1 MTKPK
6 SPEGRGKL
14 REGPNGEEVP
24 FGTWLRRQREAR
36 GVSLR
41 EIADSTRI
49 SLRYLEALETDRFD
63 ALPAPV
69 FAKGFLRE
77 YARVVGLDPDEVVN
91 LFLVAARS
99 GQDPEDEAPPAATRR
114 SRVGNPWGYGLL
126 LGLAMVL
133 LLAIAVAL
141 SFWAERRSR
150 GAVPAVAS
158 VVPPLAADEA
168 AVAAPRRDDGAP
180 RLPGSDGAGEP
191 NDHPSRTASV
201 SAPAPVGREAA
212 PTAVPTAQPSSAPL
226 AVTLAFSG
234 DCWVEAS
241 VDGRRRPGELKI
253 SGESLLLEGAESV
266 TLTLGNR
273 AGVTVTA
280 NGRPIA
286 LPPSSSN
293 VVRGL
298 RIERTTLSSPS
309 EAAPR

>member
-6 SPEGRGKL
+6 LPEGRGKL

-99 GQDPEDEAPPAATRR
+99 GQAPEDEVPPAAARTR
-114 SRVGNPWGYGLL
+114 RVGNPWGYGLL

-150 GAVPAVAS
+150 GAAPAVAS

-168 AVAAPRRDDGAP
+168 VAAVPRHDEGAP
-180 RLPGSDGAGEP
+180 RPVGAGGSGEP
-191 NDHPSRTASV
+191 VEPSRAAAPGPV
-201 SAPAPVGREAA
+201 SMPSGAA
-212 PTAVPTAQPSSAPL
+212 PTAVPTAPASSAPL
-226 AVTLAFSG
+226 VVTLAFSG
-234 DCWVEAS
+234 DCWVEAL

-253 SGESLLLEGAESV
+253 SGESLMLEGSESV

-280 NGRPIA
+280 NGQPIA

-298 RIERTTLSSPS
+298 RIERTNLSSPA